1 MKIFRFAGIFI
12 FVLFFLILGIAGSAL
27 VWLTKDLPD
36 IKCLEDYSPPLVSR
50 VFDKDGELVGEFF
63 IQKRFPVELS
73 RIPDIM
79 VQATIAIED
88 RKFYRH
94 WGVDIIGIMRAVIQN
109 IKAGRTVQGAST
121 ITQQLAR
128 NLFLTQER
136 TVVRKLKEIL
146 LAIQIE
152 RRYSK
157 DEILHMYFNQIY
169 YGNGAYG
176 IEASALSFFGK
187 HVDELN
193 LYEAA
198 LLAALPKSPIYFDPF
213 KNPEKALVRRNVV
226 LNAMEETGAISEE
239 EAERAKNA
247 PLSLNQKINTFSKA
261 PYFIEEVRRRVI
273 RKYGENMLYRNGL
286 DIYTTL
292 DSDLQEKAIAS
303 MEWWLRRTEKMYRFK
318 VEKDTTRKDTTGG
331 MTKYIQGAVVAIE
344 AETGA
349 VTCLVGG
356 RDFEESEFNRA
367 TQAKR
372 QPGSAFKPF
381 VYTACIDNGF
391 TPSDEVLDIPIVIMS
406 GGVEYS
412 PANYDHKFKGPVTI
426 REALALSR
434 NLAAVRLIRYIG
446 EQTVVEY
453 ARRMGIK
460 SELKA
465 VTSLA
470 LGACEVTPLE
480 ITGAYSVFP
489 NLGVRVEPYFI
500 ERIEQRGGDI
510 IYEHKIQKEEV
521 IAPATAFIMTHLM
534 RNVIEEGTAIGV
546 RLRGFS
552 RPAAGKTG
560 TTDDFSDA
568 WFVGFTPD
576 IVCGVWVGFDTRK
589 RIVRGATGAN
599 FAVPLWT
606 KFMDEAT
613 RGKPVKEFKIP
624 KGVVSRTICNV
635 THKLANEYCP
645 HTRREFYIA
654 GTEPTEICDVHT
666 KDGILSNKFYYN
678 PSTFEKIDRETVNK
692 KGF

>member
-1 MKIFRFAGIFI
+1 MKIFRFVGVFIFI
-12 FVLFFLILGIAGSAL
+12 LFFLILGIAGSAL
-27 VWLTKDLPD
+27 VWLNRDIPD
-36 IKCLEDYSPPLVSR
+36 IRCLEDYSPPVVSK
-50 VFDKDGELVGEFF
+50 VFDKDDELVGEFF

-73 RIPDIM
+73 HIPDIM
-79 VQATIAIED
+79 VKATIAIED
-88 RKFYRH
+88 RKFYNH
-94 WGVDIIGIMRAVIQN
+94 WGVDIIGITRAVIQN

-136 TVVRKLKEIL
+136 TIVRKLKEIL

-157 DEILHMYFNQIY
+157 DEILNMYFNQIY

-176 IEASALSFFGK
+176 IEAAALSFLGK
-187 HVDELN
+187 HVGELN

-213 KNPEKALVRRNVV
+213 KNPEKALVRRNIV
-226 LNAMEETGAISEE
+226 LNAMKETGEIGDK

-247 PLSLNQKINTFSKA
+247 PLLLNQKINTFSNA
-261 PYFIEEVRRRVI
+261 PYFIEEIRRRVV
-273 RKYGENMLYRNGL
+273 RRYGENMLYRNGL

-292 DSDLQEKAIAS
+292 DSDLQEKAIS
-303 MEWWLRRTEKMYRFK
+303 SLEWWLERTEKMYRFK
-318 VEKDTTRKDTTGG
+318 VEKDTSKKDTTGG
-331 MTKYIQGAVVAIE
+331 MTKYIQGSIVAIE

-349 VTCLVGG
+349 VRSLVGG

-391 TPSDEVLDIPIVIMS
+391 TPSDEVLDIPIVIVS
-406 GGVEYS
+406 GGEEYS

-426 REALALSR
+426 RKALALSR

-453 ARRMGIK
+453 ARKMGIK
-460 SELKA
+460 SQLKA
-465 VTSLA
+465 VTSLS

-480 ITGAYSVFP
+480 LTSAYSVFP
-489 NLGVRVEPYFI
+489 NLGVRIEPYFI
-500 ERIEQRGGDI
+500 EKIEHRDGDL

-521 IAPATAFIMTHLM
+521 IAPATAFVMTDLM
-534 RNVIEEGTAIGV
+534 RSVIEEGTAVGV

-576 IVCGVWVGFDTRK
+576 LVCGVWVGFDTRK
-589 RIVRGATGAN
+589 RIVRGATGAT

-613 RGKPVKEFKIP
+613 KGKPVKEFKIP
-624 KGVVSRTICNV
+624 NGVVSRTVCDV

-645 HTRREFYIA
+645 HTRKEFYIA
-654 GTEPTEICDVHT
+654 GTEPTEICDIHT
-666 KDGILSNKFYYN
+666 KDGILTNKFYYN